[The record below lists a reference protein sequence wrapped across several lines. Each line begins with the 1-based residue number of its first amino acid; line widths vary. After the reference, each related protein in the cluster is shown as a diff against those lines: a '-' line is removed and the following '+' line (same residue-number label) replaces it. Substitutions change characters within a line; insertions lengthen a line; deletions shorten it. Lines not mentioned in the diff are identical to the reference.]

1 MSEFGTL
8 INAPGA
14 QVWRISN
21 FKPHAVEGHEVG
33 HFFEGDAYIVLAAKK
48 SAGSGSKI
56 DFDIFFWL
64 GSKCSQ
70 DESGAA
76 ALKTIELDDALGG
89 AAVQHRETQVCACF
103 YDGFSIFDFSID

>member
-8 INAPGA
+8 INAPGV

-48 SAGSGSKI
+48 PAGSSAKL
-56 DFDIFFWL
+56 DFDIYFWL
-64 GSKCSQ
+64 GSTCSQ

-89 AAVQHRETQVCACF
+89 AAVQHRETQVREVF
-103 YDGFSIFDFSID
+103 HDGFGVLID